1 MDEFSKPIRH
11 STERLK
17 ATVEEKVETV
27 TIKSQRI
34 AIRSIYDST
43 MRYTGRVSGEAY
55 TWQKIGDVVQVL
67 AEDAPFL
74 LEKRL
79 GSRSCCGGVNQDGNK
94 IFELA
99 KN

>member
-1 MDEFSKPIRH
+1 MQKKFPVRFEVTPKP
-11 STERLK
+11 
-17 ATVEEKVETV
+17 AVEEKVETV

-43 MRYTGRVSGEAY
+43 MRYTGRASGEAY
-55 TWQKIGDVVQVL
+55 TWAKIGDSVL
-67 AEDAPFL
+67 VATEDVSFL

-94 IFELA
+94 IFELV
-99 KN
+99 N